1 MRQPLPRGERPQRVA
16 EGKTKELQA
25 VNGQNSL
32 LTA

>member
-1 MRQPLPRGERPQRVA
+1 MRQPLPRGERRRRQA
-16 EGKTKELQA
+16 HDKLQA